1 MKSSFF
7 AIALSIAAFA
17 VLPLSGQDFKILDM
31 TKGIYKDGQLP
42 VNFVSYGQADYKP
55 LPVVSYKVEEGK
67 KAWVITKVEGKA
79 GARFDS
85 YRRYPAKA
93 GDKFILT
100 VEAKGKGE
108 GFFMLQVNSQKGWE
122 GQIGYKSFKV
132 TDKYAIYNVE
142 FDVKDMNNPT
152 RDLYCHFIVQKGSEL
167 YIRSINGKVVPGKVK

>member
-1 MKSSFF
+1 MKKSLF
-7 AIALSIAAFA
+7 AIVVFFAAFA

-42 VNFVSYGQADYKP
+42 VNFVSYGHAAYKP
-55 LPVVSYKVEEGK
+55 LPAVSYKVEDGK
-67 KAWVITKVEGKA
+67 KAWVITKVEGKD

-85 YRRYPAKA
+85 YRRYPAQA

-108 GFFMLQVNSQKGWE
+108 GFFILQANSQKGWE

-132 TDKYAIYNVE
+132 TDKYALYNVE
-142 FDVKDMNNPT
+142 FDVKDMKNPT
-152 RDLYCHFIVQKGSEL
+152 KNLYCHFVVKNGSEL
-167 YIRSINGKVVPGKVK
+167 YIRSINAKVVSGKKK